1 MGLFFEPYQADRC
14 CLCGSPESLTGE
26 HMVKASALRK
36 IFGREPMVIGSFDGT
51 SVPRDAQ
58 GPKSQAFH
66 FSARICA
73 SCNSS
78 QTQAPDREFDRFNAF
93 VSELISQ
100 GKSPESVFSLPQYE
114 LSSTPYLN
122 VFRYFA
128 KLLCCHVAESGG
140 PRALAVSEFALG
152 RAGRNTVCLYIDAD
166 PTYETFYEQFGEHK
180 FAGHG
185 GLMVPVDSK
194 TQLPT
199 SFRSS
204 LTLGA
209 VRYIFWVRFGALAGL
224 ALQMFHRP
232 FFQKCQAAYRE
243 ALKNPLSDDERRR
256 LGI

>member
-78 QTQAPDREFDRFNAF
+78 QTQAPDREFERFTAL
-93 VSELISQ
+93 VCELISQ

-128 KLLCCHVAESGG
+128 KLLCCHVAESCG
-140 PRALAVSEFALG
+140 PRPLALSEFAVGKTDL
-152 RAGRNTVCLYIDAD
+152 NLVLLDIDAD
-166 PTYETFYEQFGEHK
+166 PTYEKLLDSFGEHQ

-185 GLMVPVDSK
+185 GLTVCADSSG
-194 TQLPT
+194 LPT

-204 LTLGA
+204 LSFGG
-209 VRYIFWVRFGALAGL
+209 VRYKFWVQYGADVQEE
-224 ALQMFHRP
+224 LQHFHP
-232 FFQKCQAAYRE
+232 DFWGKCEAAYRE
-243 ALKNPLSDDERRR
+243 AIEARLSDDDRSR

>member
-26 HMVKASALRK
+26 HIVKASALRK
-36 IFGREPMVIGSFDGT
+36 IFGREPMVIGSFDGA

-78 QTQAPDREFDRFNAF
+78 QTQAPDREFDRFSAL

-100 GKSPESVFSLPQYE
+100 GKSPESVFSLPQYK
-114 LSSTPYLN
+114 LSSPPYLN

-128 KLLCCHVAESGG
+128 KLLCCHVAESCG
-140 PRALAVSEFALG
+140 PRPLELSEFAVG
-152 RAGRNTVCLYIDAD
+152 KTDRNLVLLNIDAD
-166 PTYETFYEQFGEHK
+166 PVYENFLDIFGEHQ

-185 GLMVPVDSK
+185 GLTVLADSK
-194 TQLPT
+194 SSLPT

-204 LTLGA
+204 LSLGA
-209 VRYIFWVRFGALAGL
+209 IRYKFWVQCDAAVQ
-224 ALQMFHRP
+224 AELQHIHPDFWG
-232 FFQKCQAAYRE
+232 KCEAAYRE
-243 ALKNPLSDDERRR
+243 AIKAPLSDDDRRR

>member
-1 MGLFFEPYQADRC
+1 MGFFFEPYQADRC

-51 SVPRDAQ
+51 SIPRDAQ

-78 QTQAPDREFDRFNAF
+78 QTQAPDREFDRFSAL
-93 VSELISQ
+93 VSELLSQ

-114 LSSTPYLN
+114 LSSAPYLN

-140 PRALAVSEFALG
+140 PRALALSEFALG
-152 RAGRNTVCLYIDAD
+152 RAGINAVGLYIDAD
-166 PTYETFYEQFGEHK
+166 PTYETFHESFGEHK
-180 FAGHG
+180 YAAHG
-185 GLMVPVDSK
+185 GLIVPVDPN

-204 LTLGA
+204 VTLGA
-209 VRYIFWVRFGALAGL
+209 VRYIFWFRFGPLAGV
-224 ALQMFHRP
+224 ALQVFHRA
-232 FFQKCQAAYRE
+232 FFQKCEAAYRE
-243 ALKNPLSDDERRR
+243 ALENPLSAHERRR